1 MVDDNQRYRCQWVDC
16 PNPDA
21 HGDAVRLLD
30 HVREVHV
37 IPTANVCEWNA
48 CHHVPSTLSHV
59 CTHLPLSISTPVADQ
74 VTIHPSST
82 LSDDPFHNILQ
93 RPPPPLSR
101 HYKLNFTA
109 SITAT
114 DSRHHPIG
122 VTYLTS
128 LLLRNIARTLRSDL
142 SSALPAD
149 AGLTQEAKAERKK
162 HLQADR
168 FGLPIPDA
176 VLREEEEEEKEA
188 GSTGEVVAGISSSE
202 LERAKLAFESMESRI
217 LEVIEG
223 NMSGLSQ
230 YLGECAGFGAFGG
243 W

>member
-1 MVDDNQRYRCQWVDC
+1 
-16 PNPDA
+16 
-21 HGDAVRLLD
+21 
-30 HVREVHV
+30 
-37 IPTANVCEWNA
+37 
-48 CHHVPSTLSHV
+48 
-59 CTHLPLSISTPVADQ
+59 

-82 LSDDPFHNILQ
+82 LSDDPFRNILQ

-122 VTYLTS
+122 VTYLVS

-142 SSALPAD
+142 TSALPAD

-168 FGLPIPDA
+168 FGLPIPDN
-176 VLREEEEEEKEA
+176 VLKEEEEEEKEA
-188 GSTGEVVAGISSSE
+188 GSAPGEIVAGISSIE
-202 LERAKLAFESMESRI
+202 LERARLAFESMESRI

>member
-1 MVDDNQRYRCQWVDC
+1 M
-16 PNPDA
+16 
-21 HGDAVRLLD
+21 
-30 HVREVHV
+30 
-37 IPTANVCEWNA
+37 
-48 CHHVPSTLSHV
+48 TLSHL
-59 CTHLPLSISTPVADQ
+59 CTHLPLTNPIPVAEQ

-82 LSDDPFHNILQ
+82 LSDDPFHNITS
-93 RPPPPLSR
+93 RPAPPLSR
-101 HYKLNFTA
+101 HYKLGFTG
-109 SITAT
+109 SITPT
-114 DSRHHPIG
+114 DARHHPIG
-122 VTYLTS
+122 VTYLIS

-142 SSALPAD
+142 TSALPAD

-162 HLQADR
+162 HLQQER
-168 FGLPIPDA
+168 FGLPIPDN

-188 GSTGEVVAGISSSE
+188 GSAPGQSVAGINGDE
-202 LERAKLAFESMESRI
+202 LERARLAFESIEPRI

>member
-1 MVDDNQRYRCQWVDC
+1 M
-16 PNPDA
+16 
-21 HGDAVRLLD
+21 
-30 HVREVHV
+30 
-37 IPTANVCEWNA
+37 CEWSS
-48 CHHVPSTLSHV
+48 CGHVPITLSHV
-59 CTHLPLSISTPVADQ
+59 CTHLPLTNQIPVAEQ
-74 VTIHPSST
+74 VTIHPSSA
-82 LSDDPFHNILQ
+82 LSDDPFHNILS

-101 HYKLNFTA
+101 HYKLHFTA
-109 SITAT
+109 SITPT

-142 SSALPAD
+142 TSALPAD

-168 FGLPIPDA
+168 FGLPIPDN
-176 VLREEEEEEKEA
+176 VLKEEEEEEKEA
-188 GSTGEVVAGISSSE
+188 GSIGGEVAGINSME
-202 LERAKLAFESMESRI
+202 LERARLAFESMEPRI

-223 NMSGLSQ
+223 NMSGLAQ